1 MCSCLEKKIFALPCP
16 KKTIKIATVDNK
28 EAAQVTTIRTIHR
41 KPYREREDLQA
52 RITALQEIIASVRDS
67 RLPSD
72 SKKRML
78 NHAVWEVSIARGNFA
93 PEFLSKGVLEGAVG
107 TKIQREHV
115 YKRKWI
121 VEAIVKQEEPLEAI
135 LKRIIHCVVTR
146 EEHAQL
152 NKIPD
157 TLDGWAR
164 YREADIDV
172 FRCCGE
178 LPEMV
183 QC

>member
-1 MCSCLEKKIFALPCP
+1 M
-16 KKTIKIATVDNK
+16 
-28 EAAQVTTIRTIHR
+28 TTIRKIHR
-41 KPYREREDLQA
+41 KPFRERGDLHG
-52 RITALQEIIASVRDS
+52 RINALQEIIASVRDS

-78 NHAVWEVSIARGNFA
+78 NHAVWEVAIACGNFA
-93 PEFLSKGVLEGAVG
+93 PEFRSKSVLEGAVG

-115 YKRKWI
+115 YKRKRI
-121 VEAIVKQEEPLEAI
+121 VEAVLKREEPLEAI
-135 LKRIIHCVVTR
+135 LKRSIHCVVTR
-146 EEHAQL
+146 EEHARL

-157 TLDGWAR
+157 SVDGWAR
-164 YREADIDV
+164 YRDADIEV

-178 LPEMV
+178 LLEKV